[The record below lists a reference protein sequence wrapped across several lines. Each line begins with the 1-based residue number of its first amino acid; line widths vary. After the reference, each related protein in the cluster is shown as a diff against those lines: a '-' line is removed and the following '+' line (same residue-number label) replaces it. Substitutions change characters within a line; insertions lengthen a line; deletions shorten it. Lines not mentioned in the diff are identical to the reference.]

1 MNAQEFLEVVG
12 YEPEQDD
19 LERANCEK
27 AGEVGHTSCGICPV
41 CGKPNF
47 VCLGHELATL
57 RAQNEAQAEVIEK
70 LREALKPFAGLRV
83 DGLNDKVLIYTETST
98 KQLEGVFTV
107 GEVRQAR
114 TILKETEQK

>member
-1 MNAQEFLEVVG
+1 MEEI
-12 YEPEQDD
+12 
-19 LERANCEK
+19 NCDF
-27 AGEVGHTSCGICPV
+27 C
-41 CGKPNF
+41 
-47 VCLGHELATL
+47 GHETSKHGKDGCCDIMADMRYCICKRT
-57 RAQNEAQAEVIEK
+57 RKEAEVIEK